1 MSAKPPEIPSDLYYT
16 NSHEW
21 AKLVEGDILVGI
33 SAHAVEEMGNDIV
46 HIELPPVGK
55 TVKQLESFGVIDSVK
70 AAFDLYSPIGGEII
84 EVNAKAGED
93 PSIIAQS
100 PYEKGWLI
108 RINPTSIS
116 ELDNLLTAQGY
127 KNMLETEGT
136 AH

>member
-1 MSAKPPEIPSDLYYT
+1 M

-46 HIELPPVGK
+46 HIELPSVGK
-55 TVKQLESFGVIDSVK
+55 TIKQLDSFGVIDSVK

-84 EVNAKAGED
+84 EVNAKAAED

-108 RINPTSIS
+108 RINPVSIS
-116 ELDNLLTAQGY
+116 ELDNLLTAQAY
-127 KNMLETEGT
+127 KNMLEAEGT